1 MLRYLVVRDFDNA
14 EVLLLPQKD
23 GSGWTYVNITKGHIC
38 PCKFKTIEEALI
50 DCTSRNNV
58 KQMIKLE
65 G

>member
-1 MLRYLVVRDFDNA
+1 MLRYLVVRDFDNE

-38 PCKFKTIEEALI
+38 PCKFATIEEALI
-50 DCTSRNNV
+50 DCTSRSNV

-65 G
+65 D